1 MQDAAQR
8 HAGWTEAE
16 RAARD
21 SYGRLLAWLAWRW
34 RDLAAAEDALS
45 AAFVAALT
53 HWPRRGVPD
62 SPDAWLLTAARRE
75 LLQRDRHQRVVNA
88 PEVQA
93 LLLDEAEAAP
103 EARAVPDERLRL
115 MFVCAH
121 PGLSPQIHA
130 PLMLQTV
137 LGLEVKAMAD
147 AFLVSPTAL
156 AQRLVRAKSKIRE
169 AGIRF
174 EEPEARELPAR
185 LQAVLEGIY
194 GAYTIGSN
202 AAIHE
207 VDSAHAPLLS
217 ALADEALY
225 LARLVVTLQPD
236 SAEALGLLAL
246 LNHSEAR
253 RPARFDAA
261 GGFVSLLAQDTGL
274 WDRALIGQAEACLWR
289 AARLRQPGPFQ
300 LEAAIQSAHCQ
311 RAFGGPTPWAS
322 IAALYQALVRDYP
335 STGARIGH
343 AVAVAEH
350 GDVPMGLRLLDGIA
364 PGEVASH
371 PPYWVA
377 RAHLLQR
384 CGQRASAQ
392 ADMTRAIGLTADAR
406 IRAHLLATQQ
416 GWRDDAAV
424 AP

>member
-1 MQDAAQR
+1 MHSPAS
-8 HAGWTEAE
+8 HPAGWTEAE

-53 HWPRRGVPD
+53 HWPQSGVPD
-62 SPDAWLLTAARRE
+62 SPDAWLLTAARRA
-75 LLQRDRHQRVVNA
+75 LLQRDRHQQVVNA

-93 LLLDEAEAAP
+93 LLLEESEAPQDA
-103 EARAVPDERLRL
+103 AVPDARLKL

-137 LGLEVKAMAD
+137 LGLEVKTMAD
-147 AFLVSPTAL
+147 AFLLSPATL
-156 AQRLVRAKSKIRE
+156 AQRLVRAKAKIRD

-194 GAYTIGSN
+194 GAYTIGAN
-202 AAIHE
+202 QAAHD
-207 VDSAHAPLLS
+207 VDSAHAPVLS

-225 LARLVVTLQPD
+225 LARLVVALQPG
-236 SAEALGLLAL
+236 SAEAWGLLAL
-246 LNHSEAR
+246 LAYCEAR
-253 RPARFDAA
+253 RAAWFSPAGA
-261 GGFVSLLAQDTGL
+261 FVSLLAQDTAL
-274 WDRALIGQAEACLWR
+274 WDRALIREAEGALWR
-289 AARLRQPGPFQ
+289 AAQQRQPGPFQ

-311 RAFGGPTPWAS
+311 RAFSGQTPWAA
-322 IAALYQALVRDYP
+322 IAALYEALVLHYP

-343 AVAVAEH
+343 AVAVAEQ
-350 GDVPMGLRLLDGIA
+350 GNAAAGLGLLDRLDA
-364 PGEVASH
+364 ADLATH
-371 PPYWVA
+371 APYWVA
-377 RAHLLQR
+377 RAHLLYQT
-384 CGQRASAQ
+384 GQLQPALDSMARG
-392 ADMTRAIGLTADAR
+392 IGLTADSR
-406 IRAHLLATQQ
+406 VRAYLVATQQ
-416 GWRDDAAV
+416 GWRAGATDA
-424 AP
+424 